1 MRERGVRK
9 RLTGVVVGTK
19 MEKTVVVLV
28 NRLKKHNSY
37 LKYIK
42 RHSKYLVHD
51 PQNRCQLGDKVK
63 IIESKPISKKKRWQ
77 IIEIME
83 RSEMASPEN
92 NGDQSLEQEK

>member
-9 RLTGVVVGTK
+9 RLTGIVVGTK

-51 PQNRCQLGDKVK
+51 PQDKCQQGDKVR
-63 IIESKPISKKKRWQ
+63 IIESRPISKTKRWQ
-77 IIEIME
+77 VIEIME
-83 RSEMASPEN
+83 RAEMESPEKN
-92 NGDQSLEQEK
+92 NDQSLEQEK